1 MKFFESSSLSHEPL
15 VRINEWIEEAVKLEV
30 PLPHAMNLSTA
41 DDFGQ
46 PSSRMVLL
54 KSISDEGMVFY
65 TDYESHKGK
74 ILQKNSKA
82 ALNFWW
88 AKTDKQIRIE
98 GVCIKTSDQES
109 DEYFQSRPRGS
120 QISASVSL
128 QSKEIRDY
136 ENLVKE
142 AKDLEK
148 RSSGSN
154 LKRPSRWGGYKL
166 IPNRIEFWKNEL
178 KKFLNLE
185 ERPTSLK
192 LLMKYRLEKQ

>member
-1 MKFFESSSLSHEPL
+1 MKLFESSNLSHEPL
-15 VRINEWIEEAVKLEV
+15 VRINEWIEEAIKLEV
-30 PLPHAMNLSTA
+30 PLPHAMNLSTT
-41 DDFGQ
+41 DDIDQ

-65 TDYESHKGK
+65 TDYESHKGQM
-74 ILQKNSKA
+74 LLKNPKA

-109 DEYFQSRPRGS
+109 DEYFQSRPKGS
-120 QISASVSL
+120 QISATVSI
-128 QSKEIRDY
+128 QSKELRNY

-148 RSSGSN
+148 GSLERN

-166 IPNRIEFWKNEL
+166 IPNRIEFWKNEVNRL
-178 KKFLNLE
+178 HRRELFILE
-185 ERPTSLK
+185 SNKWQKT
-192 LLMKYRLEKQ
+192 LLSP

>member
-65 TDYESHKGK
+65 TDYESHKGQM
-74 ILQKNSKA
+74 LLKNPKA

-109 DEYFQSRPRGS
+109 DEYFQSRPKGS
-120 QISASVSL
+120 QISATVSI

-166 IPNRIEFWKNEL
+166 IPNRIEFWKNEANRL
-178 KKFLNLE
+178 HRRELFILE
-185 ERPTSLK
+185 SNKWRKT
-192 LLMKYRLEKQ
+192 LLSP

>member
-1 MKFFESSSLSHEPL
+1 MKPFESSNLSHEPL

-30 PLPHAMNLSTA
+30 PLSHAMNLSTA

-65 TDYESHKGK
+65 TDYESHKGQM
-74 ILQKNSKA
+74 LHKNSKA

-109 DEYFQSRPRGS
+109 DEYFQSRPKGS
-120 QISASVSL
+120 QISATVSI
-128 QSKEIRDY
+128 QSKELRNY

-148 RSSGSN
+148 GSLGRN

-166 IPNRIEFWKNEL
+166 IPNRIEFWKNEVNRL
-178 KKFLNLE
+178 HRRELFILE
-185 ERPTSLK
+185 SNKWQKT
-192 LLMKYRLEKQ
+192 LLSP

>member
-65 TDYESHKGK
+65 TDYESHKGQM
-74 ILQKNSKA
+74 LHKNSKA

-120 QISASVSL
+120 QISASVSI

-166 IPNRIEFWKNEL
+166 IPNRIEFWKNEVNRL
-178 KKFLNLE
+178 HRRELFILE
-185 ERPTSLK
+185 SNKWRKT
-192 LLMKYRLEKQ
+192 LLSP

>member
-109 DEYFQSRPRGS
+109 DEYFQSRPKGS

-128 QSKEIRDY
+128 QSKEIRNY

-166 IPNRIEFWKNEL
+166 IPNRIEFWKNEVNRL
-178 KKFLNLE
+178 HRRELFILE
-185 ERPTSLK
+185 SNKWRKT
-192 LLMKYRLEKQ
+192 LLSP

>member
-1 MKFFESSSLSHEPL
+1 MMLFESSNLSHEPL
-15 VRINEWIEEAVKLEV
+15 VRINEWIEEAIKLEV
-30 PLPHAMNLSTA
+30 PLPHAMNLSTT
-41 DDFGQ
+41 DDIDQ

-65 TDYESHKGK
+65 TDYESHKGQM
-74 ILQKNSKA
+74 LQINPKA

-109 DEYFQSRPRGS
+109 DEYFQSRPKGS
-120 QISASVSL
+120 QISATVSI
-128 QSKEIRDY
+128 QSKELRNY

-148 RSSGSN
+148 GSLGRN

-166 IPNRIEFWKNEL
+166 IPNRIEFWKNEVNRL
-178 KKFLNLE
+178 HRRELFILE
-185 ERPTSLK
+185 SNKWQKT
-192 LLMKYRLEKQ
+192 LLSP

>member
-1 MKFFESSSLSHEPL
+1 MKPFGSSNLSHEPL
-15 VRINEWIEEAVKLEV
+15 VRINEWIEEAVKFEV
-30 PLPHAMNLSTA
+30 PLPHAMNLSTV

-65 TDYESHKGK
+65 TDYESHKGQM
-74 ILQKNSKA
+74 LHKNSKA

-166 IPNRIEFWKNEL
+166 IPNRIEFWKNEANRL
-178 KKFLNLE
+178 HRRELFTLE
-185 ERPTSLK
+185 SNKWRKT
-192 LLMKYRLEKQ
+192 LLSP

>member
-1 MKFFESSSLSHEPL
+1 MMLFESSNLSHEPL
-15 VRINEWIEEAVKLEV
+15 VRINEWIEEAIKLEV
-30 PLPHAMNLSTA
+30 PLPHAMNLSTT
-41 DDFGQ
+41 DDIDQ

-65 TDYESHKGK
+65 TDYESHKGQ
-74 ILQKNSKA
+74 ILLKNPKA

-109 DEYFQSRPRGS
+109 DEYFQSRPKGS
-120 QISASVSL
+120 QISASVSI
-128 QSKEIRDY
+128 QSKEIRNY

-166 IPNRIEFWKNEL
+166 IPNRIEFWKNEANRL
-178 KKFLNLE
+178 HRRELFTLE
-185 ERPTSLK
+185 SNKWQKT
-192 LLMKYRLEKQ
+192 LLSP

>member
-1 MKFFESSSLSHEPL
+1 MMLFESSNLSHEPL
-15 VRINEWIEEAVKLEV
+15 VRINEWIEEAIKLEV
-30 PLPHAMNLSTA
+30 PLPHAMNLSTT
-41 DDFGQ
+41 DDIDQ

-65 TDYESHKGK
+65 TDYESHKGQM
-74 ILQKNSKA
+74 LLKNPKA

-120 QISASVSL
+120 QISASVYL
-128 QSKEIRDY
+128 QSKEIRNY

-166 IPNRIEFWKNEL
+166 IPNRIEFWKNEVNRL
-178 KKFLNLE
+178 HRRELFILE
-185 ERPTSLK
+185 SNKWRKT
-192 LLMKYRLEKQ
+192 LLSP

>member
-65 TDYESHKGK
+65 TDYESHKGQM
-74 ILQKNSKA
+74 LLKNPKA

-109 DEYFQSRPRGS
+109 DEYFQSRPKGS
-120 QISASVSL
+120 QISATVSI

-166 IPNRIEFWKNEL
+166 IPNRIEFWKNEVNRL
-178 KKFLNLE
+178 HRRELFILE
-185 ERPTSLK
+185 SNKWQKT
-192 LLMKYRLEKQ
+192 LLSP

>member
-109 DEYFQSRPRGS
+109 DEYFQSRSRGS

-128 QSKEIRDY
+128 QSKEIRNY

-166 IPNRIEFWKNEL
+166 IPNRIEFWKNEVNRL
-178 KKFLNLE
+178 HRRELFILE
-185 ERPTSLK
+185 SNKWRKT
-192 LLMKYRLEKQ
+192 LLSP

>member
-109 DEYFQSRPRGS
+109 DEYFQSRPKGS
-120 QISASVSL
+120 QISATVSI

-166 IPNRIEFWKNEL
+166 IPNRIEFWKNEVNRL
-178 KKFLNLE
+178 HRRELFILE
-185 ERPTSLK
+185 SNKWQKT
-192 LLMKYRLEKQ
+192 LLSP

>member
-1 MKFFESSSLSHEPL
+1 MKPFESSNLSYEPL
-15 VRINEWIEEAVKLEV
+15 IRINEWIEEAVKLEV

-65 TDYESHKGK
+65 TDYESHKGQM
-74 ILQKNSKA
+74 LNKNSKA

-109 DEYFQSRPRGS
+109 DEYFQSRPKGS
-120 QISASVSL
+120 QISATVSI

-166 IPNRIEFWKNEL
+166 IPNRIEFWKNEANRL
-178 KKFLNLE
+178 HRRELFILE
-185 ERPTSLK
+185 SNKWRKT
-192 LLMKYRLEKQ
+192 LLSP

>member
-65 TDYESHKGK
+65 TDYESHKGQM
-74 ILQKNSKA
+74 LLKNPKA

-109 DEYFQSRPRGS
+109 DEYFQSRSRGS
-120 QISASVSL
+120 QIFSSVSL
-128 QSKEIRDY
+128 QSKEIRNY

-166 IPNRIEFWKNEL
+166 IPNRIEFWKNEVNRL
-178 KKFLNLE
+178 HRRELFILE
-185 ERPTSLK
+185 SNKWRKT
-192 LLMKYRLEKQ
+192 LLSP

>member
-1 MKFFESSSLSHEPL
+1 MKPFESSNLSHEPL
-15 VRINEWIEEAVKLEV
+15 VRINEWIEEAIKLEV

-65 TDYESHKGK
+65 TDYESHKGQM
-74 ILQKNSKA
+74 LQKNPKA

-109 DEYFQSRPRGS
+109 DEYFQSRPKGS
-120 QISASVSL
+120 QISATVSI

-166 IPNRIEFWKNEL
+166 IPNRIEFWKNEVNRL
-178 KKFLNLE
+178 HRRELFILE
-185 ERPTSLK
+185 SNKWRKT
-192 LLMKYRLEKQ
+192 LLSP

>member
-166 IPNRIEFWKNEL
+166 IPNRIEFWKNEVNRL
-178 KKFLNLE
+178 HRRELFILDSNKWRK
-185 ERPTSLK
+185 T
-192 LLMKYRLEKQ
+192 LLSP

>member
-41 DDFGQ
+41 DDFGH

-128 QSKEIRDY
+128 QSKEIRNY

-142 AKDLEK
+142 AKDLVESAPK
-148 RSSGSN
+148 PIVEGANSDDAAKAKEALEAAGATV
-154 LKRPSRWGGYKL
+154 
-166 IPNRIEFWKNEL
+166 EL
-178 KKFLNLE
+178 
-185 ERPTSLK
+185 S
-192 LLMKYRLEKQ
+192 

>member
-15 VRINEWIEEAVKLEV
+15 VRINEWIEEAIKLEV

-65 TDYESHKGK
+65 TDYESHKGQM
-74 ILQKNSKA
+74 LQKNSKA

-128 QSKEIRDY
+128 QSKEIRNY

-166 IPNRIEFWKNEL
+166 IPNRIEFWKNEVNRL
-178 KKFLNLE
+178 HRRELFILE
-185 ERPTSLK
+185 SNKWRKT
-192 LLMKYRLEKQ
+192 LLSP

>member
-54 KSISDEGMVFY
+54 KSISDEGIVFY

-128 QSKEIRDY
+128 QSKEIRNY

-166 IPNRIEFWKNEL
+166 IPNRIEFWKNEVNRL
-178 KKFLNLE
+178 HRRELFILE
-185 ERPTSLK
+185 SNKWRKT
-192 LLMKYRLEKQ
+192 LLSP

>member
-1 MKFFESSSLSHEPL
+1 
-15 VRINEWIEEAVKLEV
+15 
-30 PLPHAMNLSTA
+30 MNLSTA

-46 PSSRMVLL
+46 PSSRIVLL

-128 QSKEIRDY
+128 QSKEIRNY

-166 IPNRIEFWKNEL
+166 IPNRIEFWKNEVNRL
-178 KKFLNLE
+178 HRRELFILE
-185 ERPTSLK
+185 SNKWRKT
-192 LLMKYRLEKQ
+192 LLSP

>member
-1 MKFFESSSLSHEPL
+1 MKPFESSNLSHEPL
-15 VRINEWIEEAVKLEV
+15 VRINEWIEEALKLEV

-65 TDYESHKGK
+65 TDYESHKGQM
-74 ILQKNSKA
+74 LLKNSKA

-109 DEYFQSRPRGS
+109 DEYFQSRPKGS
-120 QISASVSL
+120 QISATVSI

-166 IPNRIEFWKNEL
+166 IPNRIEFWKNEVNRL
-178 KKFLNLE
+178 HRRELFILE
-185 ERPTSLK
+185 SNKWRKT
-192 LLMKYRLEKQ
+192 LLSP

>member
-1 MKFFESSSLSHEPL
+1 MKPFESSNLSHEPL

-65 TDYESHKGK
+65 TDYESHKGQ
-74 ILQKNSKA
+74 ILLKNPKA

-109 DEYFQSRPRGS
+109 DEYFQSRPKGS
-120 QISASVSL
+120 QISATVSI

-166 IPNRIEFWKNEL
+166 IPNRIEFWKNEANRL
-178 KKFLNLE
+178 HRRELFILE
-185 ERPTSLK
+185 SNKWRKT
-192 LLMKYRLEKQ
+192 LLSP

>member
-1 MKFFESSSLSHEPL
+1 MMLFESSNLSHEPL
-15 VRINEWIEEAVKLEV
+15 VRINEWIEEAIKLEV
-30 PLPHAMNLSTA
+30 PLPHAMNLSTT
-41 DDFGQ
+41 DDIDQ

-65 TDYESHKGK
+65 TDYESHKGQ

-109 DEYFQSRPRGS
+109 DEYFQSRPKGS
-120 QISASVSL
+120 QISATVSI

-166 IPNRIEFWKNEL
+166 IPNRIEFWKNEVNRL
-178 KKFLNLE
+178 HRRELFILE
-185 ERPTSLK
+185 SNKWRKT
-192 LLMKYRLEKQ
+192 LLSP

>member
-1 MKFFESSSLSHEPL
+1 MMLFESSNLSHEPL
-15 VRINEWIEEAVKLEV
+15 VRINEWIEEAIKLEV
-30 PLPHAMNLSTA
+30 PLPHAMNLSTT
-41 DDFGQ
+41 DDIDQ

-65 TDYESHKGK
+65 TDYESHKGQM
-74 ILQKNSKA
+74 LLKNPKA

-109 DEYFQSRPRGS
+109 DEYFQSRPKGS
-120 QISASVSL
+120 QISATVSI
-128 QSKEIRDY
+128 QSKELRNY

-148 RSSGSN
+148 GSLGRN

-166 IPNRIEFWKNEL
+166 IPNRIEFWKNEVNRL
-178 KKFLNLE
+178 HRRELFILE
-185 ERPTSLK
+185 SNKWQKT
-192 LLMKYRLEKQ
+192 LLFP

>member
-1 MKFFESSSLSHEPL
+1 MKPFESSNLSHEPL

-65 TDYESHKGK
+65 TDYESHKGQM
-74 ILQKNSKA
+74 LLKNSKA

-109 DEYFQSRPRGS
+109 DEYFQSRPKGS
-120 QISASVSL
+120 QISATVSI

-166 IPNRIEFWKNEL
+166 IPNRIEFWKNEVNRL
-178 KKFLNLE
+178 HRRELFILE
-185 ERPTSLK
+185 SNKWRKT
-192 LLMKYRLEKQ
+192 LLSP

>member
-1 MKFFESSSLSHEPL
+1 MKPFESSNLSHEPL
-15 VRINEWIEEAVKLEV
+15 VRINEWIEEALKLEV

-65 TDYESHKGK
+65 TDYESHKGQM
-74 ILQKNSKA
+74 LQKNPKA

-109 DEYFQSRPRGS
+109 DEYFQSRPKGS
-120 QISASVSL
+120 QISATVSI

-166 IPNRIEFWKNEL
+166 IPNRIEFWKNEANRL
-178 KKFLNLE
+178 HRRELFILE
-185 ERPTSLK
+185 SNKWRKT
-192 LLMKYRLEKQ
+192 LLSP

>member
-1 MKFFESSSLSHEPL
+1 MMLFESSNLSHEPL
-15 VRINEWIEEAVKLEV
+15 VRINKWIEEAIKLEV
-30 PLPHAMNLSTA
+30 PLPHAMNLSTT
-41 DDFGQ
+41 DDIDQ

-65 TDYESHKGK
+65 TDYESHKGQM
-74 ILQKNSKA
+74 LLKNPKA

-109 DEYFQSRPRGS
+109 DEYFQSRPKGS
-120 QISASVSL
+120 QISATVSI
-128 QSKEIRDY
+128 QSKELRNY

-142 AKDLEK
+142 SKDLEK
-148 RSSGSN
+148 GSLGRN

-166 IPNRIEFWKNEL
+166 IPNRIEFWKNEVNRL
-178 KKFLNLE
+178 HRRELFILE
-185 ERPTSLK
+185 SNKWQKT
-192 LLMKYRLEKQ
+192 LLSP

>member
-15 VRINEWIEEAVKLEV
+15 VQINEWIEEAVKLEV

-128 QSKEIRDY
+128 QSKEIRNY

-166 IPNRIEFWKNEL
+166 IPNRIEFWKNEVNRL
-178 KKFLNLE
+178 HRRELFILE
-185 ERPTSLK
+185 SNKWQKT
-192 LLMKYRLEKQ
+192 LLSP

>member
-1 MKFFESSSLSHEPL
+1 MKLFESSNLSHEPL
-15 VRINEWIEEAVKLEV
+15 VRINEWIEEALKLEV
-30 PLPHAMNLSTA
+30 PLPHAMNLSTT
-41 DDFGQ
+41 DDIGQ

-65 TDYESHKGK
+65 TDYESHKGRM
-74 ILQKNSKA
+74 LQKNSKA

-109 DEYFQSRPRGS
+109 DEYFQSRPKGS
-120 QISASVSL
+120 QISATVSI

-166 IPNRIEFWKNEL
+166 IPNRIEFWKNEANRL
-178 KKFLNLE
+178 HRRELFILE
-185 ERPTSLK
+185 SNKWRKT
-192 LLMKYRLEKQ
+192 LLSP

>member
-1 MKFFESSSLSHEPL
+1 MKPFESSNLSHEPL

-65 TDYESHKGK
+65 TDYESHKGQM
-74 ILQKNSKA
+74 LHKNSKA

-109 DEYFQSRPRGS
+109 DEYFQSRPKGS

-128 QSKEIRDY
+128 QSKEIRNY

-166 IPNRIEFWKNEL
+166 IPNRIEFWKNEVNRL
-178 KKFLNLE
+178 HRRELFILE
-185 ERPTSLK
+185 SNKWRKT
-192 LLMKYRLEKQ
+192 LLSP

>member
-1 MKFFESSSLSHEPL
+1 MKLFESSNLSHEPL

-65 TDYESHKGK
+65 TDYESHKGQM
-74 ILQKNSKA
+74 LNKNSKA

-109 DEYFQSRPRGS
+109 DEYFQSRPKGS
-120 QISASVSL
+120 QISATVSI

-166 IPNRIEFWKNEL
+166 IPNKIEFWKNEANRL
-178 KKFLNLE
+178 HRRELFTLE
-185 ERPTSLK
+185 SNKWRKT
-192 LLMKYRLEKQ
+192 LLSP

>member
-128 QSKEIRDY
+128 QSKEIRNY

-166 IPNRIEFWKNEL
+166 IPNRIEFWKNEVNRL
-178 KKFLNLE
+178 HRRELFILE
-185 ERPTSLK
+185 SNKWQKT
-192 LLMKYRLEKQ
+192 LLSP